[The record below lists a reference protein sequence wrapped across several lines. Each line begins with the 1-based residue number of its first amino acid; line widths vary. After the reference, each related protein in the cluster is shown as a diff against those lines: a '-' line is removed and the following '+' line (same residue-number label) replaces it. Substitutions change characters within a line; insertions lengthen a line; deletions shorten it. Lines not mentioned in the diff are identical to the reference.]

1 MELEGK
7 ITMVM
12 PSRSGTSQRTGNAWM
27 SQEYLMEYYWWPN
40 QTIASRMLIKVF
52 GKDRIEQY
60 NLQEGDEVK
69 IRFHV
74 EANEYNG
81 RWYNDTRVDGVTFVG
96 VSESKNHPQTA
107 QGDATA
113 SQSAAVAQPTTTK
126 EKEPQKP
133 QDAGDGLPF

>member
-1 MELEGK
+1 MD
-7 ITMVM
+7 
-12 PSRSGTSQRTGNAWM
+12 
-27 SQEYLMEYYWWPN
+27 YYWWPN

-96 VSESKNHPQTA
+96 ASEAKNHPQTA
-107 QGDATA
+107 LDDATA

-133 QDAGDGLPF
+133 QDAGDDLPF

>member
-12 PSRSGTSQRTGNAWM
+12 TSRSGTSQRTGNAWM
-27 SQEYLMEYYWWPN
+27 SQEYLMDYYWWPN

-96 VSESKNHPQTA
+96 ASEAKNHPQTA
-107 QGDATA
+107 QNDATTA
-113 SQSAAVAQPTTTK
+113 QSAAVAQPTTTK

-133 QDAGDGLPF
+133 QDADDDLTF

>member
-1 MELEGK
+1 
-7 ITMVM
+7 MVM

-27 SQEYLMEYYWWPN
+27 SQEYLMDYYWWPN

-96 VSESKNHPQTA
+96 ASESKNHPQTA
-107 QGDATA
+107 QSDATA
-113 SQSAAVAQPTTTK
+113 AQSDAVEQPTTPK

-133 QDAGDGLPF
+133 QNTDDGLPF

>member
-1 MELEGK
+1 
-7 ITMVM
+7 MVM

-27 SQEYLMEYYWWPN
+27 SQEYLMDYYWWPN

-96 VSESKNHPQTA
+96 AGESKNHPQTA

-113 SQSAAVAQPTTTK
+113 AQSAAVAQPTTAK

-133 QDAGDGLPF
+133 QDADDDLPF

>member
-27 SQEYLMEYYWWPN
+27 SQEYLMDYYWWPN

-96 VSESKNHPQTA
+96 ASEAKNHPQAA

-113 SQSAAVAQPTTTK
+113 AQSATVAQPTTTK

-133 QDAGDGLPF
+133 QDAGDDLPF